1 MAIYHFSAQVI
12 SRGKGQ
18 SAIASASYRSGEK
31 LVDEKTGEVKF
42 YKREVQPESMIL
54 APSHAPEWT
63 TDRQRL
69 WSEVEAIEKNW
80 NSQLAREINIA
91 LPRELT
97 NEQQKELIRDFA
109 QKEFVDRGMVAD
121 IAIHRDDQENPHAHI
136 MLTIRKFEE
145 DGQWGSKKKRE
156 YIFDEKGEVARDQR
170 GQKKFITVPQTD
182 WDKKETLERWREE
195 WANHA
200 NQALEKY
207 GFKDRISHLSHE
219 ERGLEQLPTIHLG
232 HVAHAMEE
240 KGIQS
245 ERGNINREIQRANET
260 LVGINKEIESLKA
273 KVIKLEATEAKI
285 QRFYTPEDRETL
297 NKAEKIL
304 KGKKLSLVSI
314 SNRLEQLEGFQEQVA
329 KAERAIYSKGLGSND
344 DKDKSDLDK
353 LRRQRKLIS
362 YEKDIL
368 TKAESIIKDGRVRQ
382 VAFEYPNNP
391 EVNFMDYEQAMKLNQ
406 LNQKMGR
413 VVPIDELKEQVR
425 KFEKAKEILPPESKN
440 EEKLNNTLSIL
451 SGLVNAVEQ
460 ANKDM
465 EKSSNTKQKK
475 KHKQK
480 HKQKQKE
487 LGMEL
492 S

>member
-18 SAIASASYRSGEK
+18 SAIASASYRSGER

-54 APSHAPEWT
+54 APSHAPEWAT
-63 TDRQRL
+63 NRQRL

-97 NEQQKELIRDFA
+97 NEQQKELICDFA

-121 IAIHRDDQENPHAHI
+121 VAIHRDDPENPHAHI

-156 YIFDEKGEVARDQR
+156 YILDEKGEVARDQK

-182 WDKKETLERWREE
+182 WDKKETLEHWREE

-200 NQALEKY
+200 NNALEKY

-232 HVAHAMEE
+232 HVAHAMEK

-245 ERGNINREIQRANET
+245 ERGNINREIQQANQT
-260 LVGINKEIESLKA
+260 LVEINKKIESLKVEA
-273 KVIKLEATEAKI
+273 LKLESAEKDKTNQQSPYTAK
-285 QRFYTPEDRETL
+285 EKEVL
-297 NKAEKIL
+297 NKAQQIL
-304 KGKKLSLVSI
+304 KGKDFSLRSI
-314 SNRLEQLEGFQEQVA
+314 TKRLEQIKSWKENIEGEE
-329 KAERAIYSKGLGSND
+329 KAIYSKGFINLT
-344 DKDKSDLDK
+344 DKDRRDLDSYQK
-353 LRRQRKLIS
+353 QRKRIDF
-362 YEKDIL
+362 ETDIL
-368 TKAESIIKDGRVRQ
+368 SKAESIVKNKRIQ
-382 VAFEYPNNP
+382 HVASQYPNNP
-391 EVNFMDYEQAMKLNQ
+391 EIGFMDYEQAIKLNQ
-406 LNQKMGR
+406 LNKQMGR
-413 VVPIDELKEQVR
+413 VVSIDEIKEQVR
-425 KFEKAKEILPPESKN
+425 KFEKAKEIVLPESKN
-440 EEKLNNTLSIL
+440 EERLNNALSL
-451 SGLVNAVEQ
+451 FGGLVNAVEQ

-465 EKSSNTKQKK
+465 EKSSIPKQKK
-475 KHKQK
+475 KQK
-480 HKQKQKE
+480 KKQKE

>member
-1 MAIYHFSAQVI
+1 MAIYHLSAQVL

-18 SAIASASYRSGEK
+18 SAIASASYRSGER

-54 APSHAPEWT
+54 APSHAPEWA

-121 IAIHRDDQENPHAHI
+121 ISIHRDDQENPHAHI
-136 MLTIRKFEE
+136 MLTIRKFEQ

-156 YIFDEKGEVARDQR
+156 YILDEKGEIARDQK

-200 NQALEKY
+200 NQTLEKH

-219 ERGLEQLPTIHLG
+219 ERGLEQHPTIHLG
-232 HVAHAMEE
+232 HVAHAMEK
-240 KGIQS
+240 KGTES
-245 ERGNINREIQRANET
+245 ERGNVNREIQKANKTIAE
-260 LVGINKEIESLKA
+260 IDREIESLKA
-273 KVIKLEATEAKI
+273 KIVDLEVKEDKT
-285 QRFYTPEDRETL
+285 QRFYTPEDKETL
-297 NKAEKIL
+297 AKAEKIL
-304 KGKKLSLVSI
+304 KGKELSLLSI
-314 SNRLEQLEGFQEQVA
+314 KERLVQLEGFQKQVSE
-329 KAERAIYSKGLGSND
+329 KESAIYSKGFGNYD
-344 DKDKSDLDK
+344 DKDKSK
-353 LRRQRKLIS
+353 LVSLRNQRKLID
-362 YEKDIL
+362 YEKRIL
-368 TKAESIIKDGRVRQ
+368 TNAESIIKDGRVQRLASQ
-382 VAFEYPNNP
+382 YPNNP
-391 EVNFMDYEQAMKLNQ
+391 EIRFMDYEKAMTLHRFNKSV
-406 LNQKMGR
+406 GR
-413 VVPIDELKEQVR
+413 VVQIDEIKDKVHQFQKQKENT
-425 KFEKAKEILPPESKN
+425 PPQSQQGQ
-440 EEKLNNTLSIL
+440 EKLDGALDL
-451 SGLVNAVEQ
+451 FGGLVNAVEQ

-475 KHKQK
+475 NQ
-480 HKQKQKE
+480 KQKQKE

-492 S
+492 A

>member
-18 SAIASASYRSGEK
+18 SAIASASYRSGER

-42 YKREVQPESMIL
+42 YKREVQPDSMIL
-54 APSHAPEWT
+54 VPSHAPEWAN
-63 TDRQRL
+63 DRQRL

-97 NEQQKELIRDFA
+97 NEQQRELIRDFA

-145 DGQWGSKKKRE
+145 DGQWGSKKRRE
-156 YIFDEKGEVARDQR
+156 YILDEKGEVARDQK

-200 NQALEKY
+200 NQALEKH

-232 HVAHAMEE
+232 HVAHAMEK

-245 ERGNINREIQRANET
+245 ERGSINREIQQANQT
-260 LVGINKEIESLKA
+260 LAEINKKIELLKA
-273 KVIKLEATEAKI
+273 EVLRVEGLEK
-285 QRFYTPEDRETL
+285 
-297 NKAEKIL
+297 NKANSKSPYTTEEKDILDKARQIL
-304 KGKKLSLVSI
+304 KGKEFSQQSI
-314 SNRLEQLEGFQEQVA
+314 TERLDQLNNFQEQV
-329 KAERAIYSKGLGSND
+329 EREQQAIYSKGFGNYD
-344 DKDKSDLDK
+344 DKDRSDLK
-353 LRRQRKLIS
+353 TLRKQQKLID
-362 YEKDIL
+362 YQKDIL
-368 TKAESIIKDGRVRQ
+368 TQAVTIAKGARVRQ
-382 VAFEYPNNP
+382 LASQYPNNP
-391 EVNFMDYEQAMKLNQ
+391 EIGFMDYDQAMKLNQ
-406 LNQKMGR
+406 LNKKMGR
-413 VVPIDELKEQVR
+413 VVSIDEIKEEVR
-425 KFEKAKEILPPESKN
+425 KFEKAKETVLPESKN
-440 EEKLNNTLSIL
+440 EERLNNALGL
-451 SGLVNAVEQ
+451 FGGLVNAVEQ

-475 KHKQK
+475 KQ
-480 HKQKQKE
+480 KQKQKE